1 VRPEGLS
8 QWKNPI
14 DPIGKRTFRGTADVE
29 GSSRHILSFSLLTEG
44 EANNTSFSK
53 TQLVMKFYPDL
64 EILQE
69 ELASIVKK

>member
-1 VRPEGLS
+1 M
-8 QWKNPI
+8 
-14 DPIGKRTFRGTADVE
+14 IG
-29 GSSRHILSFSLLTEG
+29 G

-69 ELASIVKK
+69 DQASNSKELTV